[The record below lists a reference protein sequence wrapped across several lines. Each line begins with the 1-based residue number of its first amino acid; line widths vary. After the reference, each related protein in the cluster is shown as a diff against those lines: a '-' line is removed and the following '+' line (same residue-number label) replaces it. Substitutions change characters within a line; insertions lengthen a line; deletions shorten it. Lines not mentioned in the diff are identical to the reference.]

1 MIVKRKNKW
10 EVRDSSGKKIL
21 GRHSNKSDAIKQLAA
36 IEISKKEEESKE
48 TNESLNNFMHL
59 IDNFEKLKCARLQ
72 EEKMLLTSYLNN
84 IKSSN
89 LANLIYEGPNG
100 PTPPIASAP
109 TTGMAPMMGTQQ
121 VGGKKAKIRKT
132 GEEDEDAKSEDTNDA
147 PHPFDMA
154 QAHHGL
160 ALTPQIALAQKN
172 MLTTFYDDPRTANR
186 EVAQKP
192 TWQNLQQSVGNY
204 VGAQVNQLLRQ
215 QRMLG

>member
-1 MIVKRKNKW
+1 MIVKRNNKW

-21 GRHSNKSDAIKQLAA
+21 GKHSKKSDAVKQLAA

-84 IKSSN
+84 LKSSN

-100 PTPPIASAP
+100 PAPAIASAP
-109 TTGMAPMMGTQQ
+109 TTGMAPMMRTQQ
-121 VGGKKAKIRKT
+121 IAAKKAKGRKP
-132 GEEDEDAKSEDTNDA
+132 EQEDAKSEDTNDV

-154 QAHHGL
+154 QAHHGI
-160 ALTPQIALAQKN
+160 ALTQPMALAQKTV
-172 MLTTFYDDPRTANR
+172 LTQFYDDPETQEK
-186 EVAQKP
+186 EVADSP
-192 TWQNLQQSVGNY
+192 SWQNLQKSIGNY
-204 VGAQVNQLLRQ
+204 VGGQVNQLLRQ

>member
-1 MIVKRKNKW
+1 MIVKRNNKW

-21 GRHSNKSDAIKQLAA
+21 GKHSKKSDAVKQLAA

-84 IKSSN
+84 LKSSN

-100 PTPPIASAP
+100 PAPAIASAP

-121 VGGKKAKIRKT
+121 TIGRKT
-132 GEEDEDAKSEDTNDA
+132 KVKRPIEGEEDAKSEDTNDA

-154 QAHHGL
+154 QSHHGM
-160 ALTPQIALAQKN
+160 ALTPQVALAQKT
-172 MLTTFYDDPRTANR
+172 MLTSFYDDPRTANK
-186 EVAQKP
+186 EVAQAP
-192 TWQNLQQSVGNY
+192 TWQNLQQSIGNY
-204 VGAQVNQLLRQ
+204 VGGQVNQLLRQ